1 MIKKALVGAV
11 TMLILDGLWLGLFM
25 GPMYT
30 RMIKTIQKDKMVI
43 NLYGAIIAY
52 ILMIYLLVDV
62 LIKYDISIFKCFLFG
77 FSVYGVYDMTTLA
90 VFKKW
95 DIKLAIIDMVWGGFL
110 FAFSKYMSSFVN

>member
-1 MIKKALVGAV
+1 
-11 TMLILDGLWLGLFM
+11 
-25 GPMYT
+25 
-30 RMIKTIQKDKMVI
+30 
-43 NLYGAIIAY
+43 
-52 ILMIYLLVDV
+52 
-62 LIKYDISIFKCFLFG
+62 LFG